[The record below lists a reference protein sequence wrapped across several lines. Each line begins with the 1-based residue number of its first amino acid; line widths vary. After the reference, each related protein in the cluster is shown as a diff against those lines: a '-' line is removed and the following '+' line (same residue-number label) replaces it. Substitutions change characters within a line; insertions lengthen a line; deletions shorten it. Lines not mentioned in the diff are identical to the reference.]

1 MQKGSKVFTTMV
13 VGDNPIELMSKYDM
27 SLEVEPYVKYKYLD
41 AEKMKNNS
49 IKIFNEIVK
58 NPKSFNINEY
68 QTDVLNERLVQL
80 KKMTPFEYY
89 SELTK
94 GLFIDDNGNAL
105 STENPNG
112 KWQTS
117 KIGEFFSIPLIL
129 NDGTTTHSA
138 LNKDIN
144 WDKLHMN
151 NTYTYEIVWQL
162 IKEGKKPSSEEEE
175 TLFNNMKDNVNY
187 FANFKNVDEYVIHNC
202 AYWNYAYLDKDGW
215 QDMDDDKD
223 YSSWISTF
231 FDKFVTKLNP
241 NDKITIFECT
251 KGKID

>member
-1 MQKGSKVFTTMV
+1 
-13 VGDNPIELMSKYDM
+13 
-27 SLEVEPYVKYKYLD
+27 
-41 AEKMKNNS
+41 
-49 IKIFNEIVK
+49 
-58 NPKSFNINEY
+58 
-68 QTDVLNERLVQL
+68 
-80 KKMTPFEYY
+80 
-89 SELTK
+89 
-94 GLFIDDNGNAL
+94 
-105 STENPNG
+105 
-112 KWQTS
+112 
-117 KIGEFFSIPLIL
+117 
-129 NDGTTTHSA
+129 
-138 LNKDIN
+138 
-144 WDKLHMN
+144 MN
-151 NTYTYEIVWQL
+151 NTYTYEIVWKL